1 MEMCVCDYNCM
12 MGHFDDCL
20 DPSVLKSFLRNE
32 LLKKDP
38 DETISSAIG
47 SSLIRPSL
55 WKKKASLMILLR
67 TL

>member
-1 MEMCVCDYNCM
+1 MYYNCM

-32 LLKKDP
+32 LLKKDR

-47 SSLIRPSL
+47 LSLIGPSL

-67 TL
+67 TW